1 MDPGNKVQGRGRETF
16 LGFLLVLF
24 MGGGF
29 LLYLIVISGGVF
41 LYVILAVVVIGL
53 VGYLHYL
60 LWGHSLTEEVAGERE
75 EEEARQRWEEQ
86 NAGSGETYPP
96 RNE

>member
-1 MDPGNKVQGRGRETF
+1 MDSGNKVRGRGRETF

-29 LLYLIVISGGVF
+29 LLYLIVITGGVF
-41 LYVILAVVVIGL
+41 LYVVLAVVIIGI

-60 LWGHSLTEEVAGERE
+60 IWGQALTQEVAGERE
-75 EEEARQRWEEQ
+75 EEEARERWQDE
-86 NAGSGETYPP
+86 NAGTQG
-96 RNE
+96 